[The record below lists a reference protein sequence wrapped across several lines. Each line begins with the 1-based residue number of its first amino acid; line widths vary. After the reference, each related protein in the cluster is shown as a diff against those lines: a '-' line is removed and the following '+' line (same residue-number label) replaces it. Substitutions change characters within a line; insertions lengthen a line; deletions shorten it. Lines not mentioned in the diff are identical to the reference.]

1 MSEKLKPNFTPIPNV
16 ILDEIMRT
24 LAPGAAKVLFAI
36 CRYTYGWGKPQGD
49 RISLSQLCDIT
60 GMARGSVARSIKEL
74 GPIVTVTTGDP
85 TRHLAS
91 EYRIN
96 VKIPDAELVLFRDQ
110 PLVSKRDQASLL
122 ASRIK
127 RPSKDIPKK
136 EDIAHRKK
144 RERTD
149 TDPRVK
155 ILLTAFIDKYLAR
168 VNTPYVVVAGKD
180 PALLKSLL
188 TAGHDTQAIE
198 AAMDRYFADDY
209 QAKIGFDI
217 GVFKKSFNRLNSAG
231 SRKKHNYEE
240 GAFPE
245 A

>member
-1 MSEKLKPNFTPIPNV
+1 MSNRLKPNFTAVPNV
-16 ILDEIMRT
+16 IFDKVMHT
-24 LAPGAAKVLFAI
+24 LAAGAVKVLFAI
-36 CRYTYGWGKPQGD
+36 CRFTYGYNKPEGD
-49 RISLSQLCDIT
+49 RISLKQLQDMT
-60 GMARGSVARSIKEL
+60 GMARGSVARSVKEL
-74 GPIVTVTTGDP
+74 GTLVTISPGDP
-85 TRHLAS
+85 SRQLAS
-91 EYRIN
+91 KYRLN
-96 VKIPDAELVLFRDQ
+96 VEIPDADLLSLFDQ
-110 PLVSKRDQASLL
+110 SLVSIRDQASLP
-122 ASRIK
+122 ASLKK

-144 RERTD
+144 RERPD

-155 ILLTAFIDKYLAR
+155 ILLTAFVDKYLAR
-168 VNTPYVVVAGKD
+168 VNTPYVVVDGKD

-188 TAGHDTQAIE
+188 TAGHDTPAIE